1 MTHTTPDNGI
11 CALLLGEFE
20 TDRSIVHNVFQR
32 AGWRLIE
39 ASDRLRGIRH
49 LRHEPVHVVLADS
62 DLPGWSWRAV
72 LADLRQLA
80 VPPQLVVA
88 SRTADDYLW
97 AEVLD
102 IGGYDVLARPLNAE
116 ELERVVVS
124 ASRQFRSGAQVA
136 GRPLYSVA

>member
-20 TDRSIVHNVFQR
+20 TDRSIVQNVFQR

-39 ASDRLRGIRH
+39 APDRARAIRCLRR
-49 LRHEPVHVVLADS
+49 EPVHVVLADS
-62 DLPGWSWRAV
+62 NPGGWSWKEV
-72 LADLRQLA
+72 LTDLRALVA
-80 VPPQLVVA
+80 PPQLVVA

-97 AEVLD
+97 AEVLN
-102 IGGYDVLARPLNAE
+102 IGGYDVLARPLDAD
-116 ELERVVVS
+116 ELERVVI
-124 ASRQFRSGAQVA
+124 AAWRHFGRGAQVA